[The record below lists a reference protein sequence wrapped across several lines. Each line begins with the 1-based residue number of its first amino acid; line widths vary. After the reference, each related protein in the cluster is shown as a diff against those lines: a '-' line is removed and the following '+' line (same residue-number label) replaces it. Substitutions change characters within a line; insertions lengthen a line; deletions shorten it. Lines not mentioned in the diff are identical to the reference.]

1 MSLGKGI
8 KLSTGFDLNAKS
20 PLDNREWFKTIA
32 ERDALPDINLYE
44 GLMCFVDETKHNY
57 QYINGEW
64 VDKDIGGGS
73 GTIIS
78 DASDVLIK
86 DEYDKFEAT
95 NVEDALNELSD
106 KIDSNTGSSES
117 IKEIEYGDTEP
128 TDENISIWVDTSN
141 DAGVMQ
147 SFADALL
154 QEFRSTIADL
164 YKEIADLKEQNKKL
178 EARVIYLEMNG
189 GGSGGDIPIEPDTND
204 IIMVDENNYVLTFE
218 DGSIMCFDNVET
230 ETTTDIVITDEG
242 GNILTFEDGSIM
254 CFGVIETGTTTDTVI
269 TDENGNTLT
278 FEDGSIMC
286 FSIEE
291 IEANA
296 TKLLTFEDD
305 SIMTFE
311 DGSLMCFNVEIT
323 NDIILINELEE
334 ILIDEN
340 NNILIE

>member
-1 MSLGKGI
+1 
-8 KLSTGFDLNAKS
+8 
-20 PLDNREWFKTIA
+20 
-32 ERDALPDINLYE
+32 
-44 GLMCFVDETKHNY
+44 
-57 QYINGEW
+57 
-64 VDKDIGGGS
+64 
-73 GTIIS
+73 
-78 DASDVLIK
+78 
-86 DEYDKFEAT
+86 
-95 NVEDALNELSD
+95 
-106 KIDSNTGSSES
+106 
-117 IKEIEYGDTEP
+117 
-128 TDENISIWVDTSN
+128 
-141 DAGVMQ
+141 MQ

-189 GGSGGDIPIEPDTND
+189 GGSGGGDKPDIPDTPIEPETND
-204 IIMVDENNYVLTFE
+204 IIMINENNYVLTFE

-254 CFGVIETGTTTDTVI
+254 CF
-269 TDENGNTLT
+269 
-278 FEDGSIMC
+278 
-286 FSIEE
+286 SIEE

-296 TKLLTFEDD
+296 TELLTFEDD

-323 NDIILINELEE
+323 NDVILINELEE

-340 NNILIE
+340 NNILIK

>member
-20 PLDNREWFKTIA
+20 PLDSREWFKTIA

-44 GLMCFVDETKHNY
+44 GLRCFVEETKHNY
-57 QYINGEW
+57 QYIDGEW

-73 GTIIS
+73 G
-78 DASDVLIK
+78 
-86 DEYDKFEAT
+86 
-95 NVEDALNELSD
+95 
-106 KIDSNTGSSES
+106 TGSSES

-164 YKEIADLKEQNKKL
+164 YKEIADLKKQNKKL

-296 TKLLTFEDD
+296 TELLTFEDD

>member
-20 PLDNREWFKTIA
+20 PLDSREWFKTIA

-44 GLMCFVDETKHNY
+44 GLKCFVEETKHNY
-57 QYINGEW
+57 QYIDGEW

-73 GTIIS
+73 G
-78 DASDVLIK
+78 
-86 DEYDKFEAT
+86 
-95 NVEDALNELSD
+95 
-106 KIDSNTGSSES
+106 TGSSES

-189 GGSGGDIPIEPDTND
+189 GGSSGDIPIEPDTND

-254 CFGVIETGTTTDTVI
+254 CFNI
-269 TDENGNTLT
+269 
-278 FEDGSIMC
+278 
-286 FSIEE
+286 
-291 IEANA
+291 
-296 TKLLTFEDD
+296 
-305 SIMTFE
+305 
-311 DGSLMCFNVEIT
+311 EIT
-323 NDIILINELEE
+323 NDVILINELEE

>member
-32 ERDALPDINLYE
+32 ERDLLPDINLYE

-73 GTIIS
+73 GTG
-78 DASDVLIK
+78 
-86 DEYDKFEAT
+86 
-95 NVEDALNELSD
+95 SD
-106 KIDSNTGSSES
+106 KSV
-117 IKEIEYGDTEP
+117 KEIEYGETEP

-178 EARVIYLEMNG
+178 EARVTYLEMNG

-230 ETTTDIVITDEG
+230 ETTTDIVITDED

-269 TDENGNTLT
+269 TDENGNILT

>member
-44 GLMCFVDETKHNY
+44 GLRCFVEETKHNY
-57 QYINGEW
+57 QYIDGKW
-64 VDKDIGGGS
+64 IDKDIGGGS
-73 GTIIS
+73 G
-78 DASDVLIK
+78 
-86 DEYDKFEAT
+86 
-95 NVEDALNELSD
+95 
-106 KIDSNTGSSES
+106 TGSSES

-147 SFADALL
+147 SFADVLL

-189 GGSGGDIPIEPDTND
+189 GGSGGDIPMEPDTND

-218 DGSIMCFDNVET
+218 DGSIMCFD
-230 ETTTDIVITDEG
+230 
-242 GNILTFEDGSIM
+242 
-254 CFGVIETGTTTDTVI
+254 
-269 TDENGNTLT
+269 
-278 FEDGSIMC
+278 
-286 FSIEE
+286 IEE

-296 TKLLTFEDD
+296 TELLTFEDD

-323 NDIILINELEE
+323 NDVILINELEE

>member
-32 ERDALPDINLYE
+32 ERDLLPDINLYE

-73 GTIIS
+73 
-78 DASDVLIK
+78 
-86 DEYDKFEAT
+86 
-95 NVEDALNELSD
+95 
-106 KIDSNTGSSES
+106 NTGSSES
-117 IKEIEYGDTEP
+117 VKEIEYGETEP

-178 EARVIYLEMNG
+178 EARVTYLEMNG

-254 CFGVIETGTTTDTVI
+254 CF
-269 TDENGNTLT
+269 
-278 FEDGSIMC
+278 SIK
-286 FSIEE
+286 E

>member
-1 MSLGKGI
+1 MSIGKGI
-8 KLSTGFDLNAKS
+8 QLSTGFDLNAKS

-32 ERDALPDINLYE
+32 ERDLLPDINLYE

-73 GTIIS
+73 GT
-78 DASDVLIK
+78 
-86 DEYDKFEAT
+86 
-95 NVEDALNELSD
+95 
-106 KIDSNTGSSES
+106 DSGKSV
-117 IKEIEYGDTEP
+117 KEIEYGETEP

-178 EARVIYLEMNG
+178 EARVTYLEMNG

-230 ETTTDIVITDEG
+230 ETTTDTVITDEN

-254 CFGVIETGTTTDTVI
+254 CFGIK
-269 TDENGNTLT
+269 
-278 FEDGSIMC
+278 
-286 FSIEE
+286 E

>member
-32 ERDALPDINLYE
+32 ERDLLPDINLYE

-64 VDKDIGGGS
+64 VDKDIGGG
-73 GTIIS
+73 
-78 DASDVLIK
+78 
-86 DEYDKFEAT
+86 
-95 NVEDALNELSD
+95 
-106 KIDSNTGSSES
+106 SNTGSSES

-178 EARVIYLEMNG
+178 EARVTYLEMNG

-218 DGSIMCFDNVET
+218 DGSIMCF
-230 ETTTDIVITDEG
+230 
-242 GNILTFEDGSIM
+242 SIK
-254 CFGVIETGTTTDTVI
+254 
-269 TDENGNTLT
+269 
-278 FEDGSIMC
+278 
-286 FSIEE
+286 E

>member
-32 ERDALPDINLYE
+32 ERDSLPNINLYE

-73 GTIIS
+73 GT
-78 DASDVLIK
+78 
-86 DEYDKFEAT
+86 
-95 NVEDALNELSD
+95 
-106 KIDSNTGSSES
+106 GSGKSV
-117 IKEIEYGDTEP
+117 KEIEYGETEP

-147 SFADALL
+147 SFTDALL

-164 YKEIADLKEQNKKL
+164 YKEIADLKEKNKKL
-178 EARVIYLEMNG
+178 EARVTYLEMNG
-189 GGSGGDIPIEPDTND
+189 GGSGGDIPIDPDTND
-204 IIMVDENNYVLTFE
+204 IIMIDENGNVLTFE
-218 DGSIMCFDNVET
+218 DGSIMYFDVVET
-230 ETTTDIVITDEG
+230 ETTTD
-242 GNILTFEDGSIM
+242 
-254 CFGVIETGTTTDTVI
+254 TVV
-269 TDENGNTLT
+269 TDENGNILT

-296 TKLLTFEDD
+296 TELLTFEDD

-323 NDIILINELEE
+323 NDVILINELEE

>member
-44 GLMCFVDETKHNY
+44 GLRCFVEETKHNY
-57 QYINGEW
+57 QYIDGKW
-64 VDKDIGGGS
+64 IDKDIGGGS
-73 GTIIS
+73 GT
-78 DASDVLIK
+78 
-86 DEYDKFEAT
+86 
-95 NVEDALNELSD
+95 
-106 KIDSNTGSSES
+106 GSGKSV
-117 IKEIEYGDTEP
+117 KEIEYGETEP

-269 TDENGNTLT
+269 TDENGNILT

-286 FSIEE
+286 FSIKE

>member
-20 PLDNREWFKTIA
+20 PLDSREWFKTIA

-44 GLMCFVDETKHNY
+44 GLKCFVEETKHNY
-57 QYINGEW
+57 QYIDGEW

-73 GTIIS
+73 GT
-78 DASDVLIK
+78 
-86 DEYDKFEAT
+86 
-95 NVEDALNELSD
+95 
-106 KIDSNTGSSES
+106 GSGKSV
-117 IKEIEYGDTEP
+117 KEIEYGETEP

-178 EARVIYLEMNG
+178 EARVTYLEMNG

-204 IIMVDENNYVLTFE
+204 IIIVDENNYVLTFE

-230 ETTTDIVITDEG
+230 ETTTDIVITDED

-334 ILIDEN
+334 ILMDEN

>member
-44 GLMCFVDETKHNY
+44 GLRCFVEETKHNY
-57 QYINGEW
+57 QYIDGKW
-64 VDKDIGGGS
+64 IDKDIGGGS
-73 GTIIS
+73 GT
-78 DASDVLIK
+78 
-86 DEYDKFEAT
+86 
-95 NVEDALNELSD
+95 
-106 KIDSNTGSSES
+106 GSGKSV
-117 IKEIEYGDTEP
+117 KEIEYGETEP

-178 EARVIYLEMNG
+178 EARVAYLEMNG

-269 TDENGNTLT
+269 TDENGNILT

-286 FSIEE
+286 FSIKE

>member
-20 PLDNREWFKTIA
+20 PLDSREWFKTIA

-44 GLMCFVDETKHNY
+44 GLRCFVEETKHNY
-57 QYINGEW
+57 QYIDGKW
-64 VDKDIGGGS
+64 IDKDIGGGS
-73 GTIIS
+73 G
-78 DASDVLIK
+78 
-86 DEYDKFEAT
+86 
-95 NVEDALNELSD
+95 
-106 KIDSNTGSSES
+106 TGSSES
-117 IKEIEYGDTEP
+117 IKEIEYGETEP

-204 IIMVDENNYVLTFE
+204 IIMIDENNYVLTFE

-254 CFGVIETGTTTDTVI
+254 CF
-269 TDENGNTLT
+269 
-278 FEDGSIMC
+278 
-286 FSIEE
+286 SIEE
-291 IEANA
+291 IEVNA
-296 TKLLTFEDD
+296 TELLTFEDD

>member
-32 ERDALPDINLYE
+32 ERDSLPDINLYE

-73 GTIIS
+73 GT
-78 DASDVLIK
+78 
-86 DEYDKFEAT
+86 
-95 NVEDALNELSD
+95 
-106 KIDSNTGSSES
+106 GSGKSV
-117 IKEIEYGDTEP
+117 KEIEYGETEP

-164 YKEIADLKEQNKKL
+164 YKEIADLKEKNKKL
-178 EARVIYLEMNG
+178 EARVTYLEMNS
-189 GGSGGDIPIEPDTND
+189 GGSGGDIPIDPDTND
-204 IIMVDENNYVLTFE
+204 IIMIDENGNVLTFE
-218 DGSIMCFDNVET
+218 DGSIMYFDVVET
-230 ETTTDIVITDEG
+230 ETTTD
-242 GNILTFEDGSIM
+242 
-254 CFGVIETGTTTDTVI
+254 TVV
-269 TDENGNTLT
+269 TDENGNILT

-296 TKLLTFEDD
+296 TELLTFEDD

-323 NDIILINELEE
+323 NDVILINELEE

>member
-44 GLMCFVDETKHNY
+44 GLRCFVEETKHNY
-57 QYINGEW
+57 QYIDGKW
-64 VDKDIGGGS
+64 IDKDIGGGS
-73 GTIIS
+73 G
-78 DASDVLIK
+78 
-86 DEYDKFEAT
+86 
-95 NVEDALNELSD
+95 
-106 KIDSNTGSSES
+106 TGSSES

-128 TDENISIWVDTSN
+128 TDENISIWIDTSN

-178 EARVIYLEMNG
+178 EARVTYLEMNG
-189 GGSGGDIPIEPDTND
+189 GGSGGGDKPDIPDTPIEPETND
-204 IIMVDENNYVLTFE
+204 IIMINENNYVLTFE

-254 CFGVIETGTTTDTVI
+254 CFGVIETGTTTDAII

-296 TKLLTFEDD
+296 TELLTFEDD

-334 ILIDEN
+334 ILMDEN

>member
-32 ERDALPDINLYE
+32 ERDSLPDINLYE

-73 GTIIS
+73 GT
-78 DASDVLIK
+78 
-86 DEYDKFEAT
+86 
-95 NVEDALNELSD
+95 
-106 KIDSNTGSSES
+106 GSGKSV
-117 IKEIEYGDTEP
+117 KEIEYGETEP

-164 YKEIADLKEQNKKL
+164 YKEIADLKEKNKKL
-178 EARVIYLEMNG
+178 EARVTYLEMNG
-189 GGSGGDIPIEPDTND
+189 GGGGGDIPVEPDTND
-204 IIMVDENNYVLTFE
+204 IIMIDENGNVLTFE
-218 DGSIMCFDNVET
+218 DGSIMCFDIVET
-230 ETTTDIVITDEG
+230 ETTTD
-242 GNILTFEDGSIM
+242 
-254 CFGVIETGTTTDTVI
+254 TVV
-269 TDENGNTLT
+269 TDENGNILT

-296 TKLLTFEDD
+296 TELLTFEDD
-305 SIMTFE
+305 SVMTFE

-323 NDIILINELEE
+323 NDVILINELEE

>member
-20 PLDNREWFKTIA
+20 PLDSREWFKTIA

-44 GLMCFVDETKHNY
+44 GLRCFVEETKHNY
-57 QYINGEW
+57 QYIDGKW
-64 VDKDIGGGS
+64 IDKDIGGGS
-73 GTIIS
+73 G
-78 DASDVLIK
+78 
-86 DEYDKFEAT
+86 
-95 NVEDALNELSD
+95 
-106 KIDSNTGSSES
+106 TGSSES
-117 IKEIEYGDTEP
+117 IKEIEYGETEP

-254 CFGVIETGTTTDTVI
+254 CF
-269 TDENGNTLT
+269 
-278 FEDGSIMC
+278 
-286 FSIEE
+286 SIEE

-296 TKLLTFEDD
+296 TELLTFEDD

-311 DGSLMCFNVEIT
+311 DGSLMCFNIEIT

-340 NNILIE
+340 NNILIK

>member
-20 PLDNREWFKTIA
+20 PLDSREWFKTIA
-32 ERDALPDINLYE
+32 ERDTLPDINLYE
-44 GLMCFVDETKHNY
+44 GLKCFVEETKHNY
-57 QYINGEW
+57 QYIDGEW

-73 GTIIS
+73 GT
-78 DASDVLIK
+78 
-86 DEYDKFEAT
+86 
-95 NVEDALNELSD
+95 
-106 KIDSNTGSSES
+106 GSSES
-117 IKEIEYGDTEP
+117 IKEIEYGETEP

-164 YKEIADLKEQNKKL
+164 YKEIADLKKQNKKL
-178 EARVIYLEMNG
+178 EARVTYLEMNG
-189 GGSGGDIPIEPDTND
+189 GGSGGGDKPDIPDTPIEPETND
-204 IIMVDENNYVLTFE
+204 IIMINENNYVLTFE

-230 ETTTDIVITDEG
+230 ETTTDIVIADEG

-254 CFGVIETGTTTDTVI
+254 CFNI
-269 TDENGNTLT
+269 
-278 FEDGSIMC
+278 
-286 FSIEE
+286 
-291 IEANA
+291 
-296 TKLLTFEDD
+296 
-305 SIMTFE
+305 
-311 DGSLMCFNVEIT
+311 EIT

>member
-106 KIDSNTGSSES
+106 KIDSNAGSSES

-147 SFADALL
+147 SFADVLL

-164 YKEIADLKEQNKKL
+164 YKEIANLKEQNKKL
-178 EARVIYLEMNG
+178 EARVTYLEMNG

-204 IIMVDENNYVLTFE
+204 IIMIDENGNVLTFE

-242 GNILTFEDGSIM
+242 GNVLTFEDGSIM

-269 TDENGNTLT
+269 TDENGNILT

>member
-32 ERDALPDINLYE
+32 ERDLLPDINLYE

-73 GTIIS
+73 GT
-78 DASDVLIK
+78 
-86 DEYDKFEAT
+86 
-95 NVEDALNELSD
+95 
-106 KIDSNTGSSES
+106 GSES
-117 IKEIEYGDTEP
+117 IKEIEYGETEP

-178 EARVIYLEMNG
+178 EARVTYLEMNG

-230 ETTTDIVITDEG
+230 ETTTDIIITDEG

-254 CFGVIETGTTTDTVI
+254 CFGIK
-269 TDENGNTLT
+269 
-278 FEDGSIMC
+278 
-286 FSIEE
+286 E

>member
-32 ERDALPDINLYE
+32 ERDLLPDINLYE

-73 GTIIS
+73 GT
-78 DASDVLIK
+78 
-86 DEYDKFEAT
+86 
-95 NVEDALNELSD
+95 
-106 KIDSNTGSSES
+106 GSGKSV
-117 IKEIEYGDTEP
+117 KEIEYGETEP

-178 EARVIYLEMNG
+178 EARVTYLEMNG

-230 ETTTDIVITDEG
+230 ETTTDIIITD
-242 GNILTFEDGSIM
+242 
-254 CFGVIETGTTTDTVI
+254 
-269 TDENGNTLT
+269 
-278 FEDGSIMC
+278 EDGSIMC
-286 FSIEE
+286 FSIKE

>member
-20 PLDNREWFKTIA
+20 PLDSREWFKTIA

-44 GLMCFVDETKHNY
+44 GLKCFVEETKHNY
-57 QYINGEW
+57 QYIDGEW

-73 GTIIS
+73 G
-78 DASDVLIK
+78 
-86 DEYDKFEAT
+86 
-95 NVEDALNELSD
+95 
-106 KIDSNTGSSES
+106 TGSSES

-254 CFGVIETGTTTDTVI
+254 CF
-269 TDENGNTLT
+269 
-278 FEDGSIMC
+278 
-286 FSIEE
+286 SIEE

-296 TKLLTFEDD
+296 TELLTFEDD

-323 NDIILINELEE
+323 NDVILINELEE

-340 NNILIE
+340 NNILIK